1 MFFFRCDL
9 IQPGYYVEY
18 DFIQPTELFPTFETK
33 RVRGLYLAGQING
46 TTGYGTA
53 QLSLSFNL
61 YFLKL
66 KLYFIEEAGAQ
77 GLMAGAN
84 AGLKALRSNDEEFVL
99 LRSDAYCGVLVD
111 DLTRNGADE
120 PYRMFTSRAYVILV
134 FFCLC

>member
-1 MFFFRCDL
+1 M
-9 IQPGYYVEY
+9 
-18 DFIQPTELFPTFETK
+18 
-33 RVRGLYLAGQING
+33 
-46 TTGYGTA
+46 
-53 QLSLSFNL
+53 
-61 YFLKL
+61 KL